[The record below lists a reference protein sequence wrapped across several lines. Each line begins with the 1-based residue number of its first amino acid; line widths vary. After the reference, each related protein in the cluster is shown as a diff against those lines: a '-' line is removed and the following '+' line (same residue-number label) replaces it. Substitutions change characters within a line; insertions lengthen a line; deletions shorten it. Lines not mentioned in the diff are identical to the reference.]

1 MFGEAEGGRADLFG
15 WQHLARVTWAQ
26 LVPSHA
32 SGPPRI
38 MVWKQWAAA
47 ACGAMM
53 AGLAAGYVS
62 STPSPCLF
70 LAQARGRSDLI
81 RARSRAIC
89 HARRT

>member
-1 MFGEAEGGRADLFG
+1 MFGGAGEPIYLSGI
-15 WQHLARVTWAQ
+15 LARLDLDPAGPKSRERQ
-26 LVPSHA
+26 
-32 SGPPRI
+32 PPRI

-53 AGLAAGYVS
+53 AGLAAGHVS

-81 RARSRAIC
+81 RARSRATC